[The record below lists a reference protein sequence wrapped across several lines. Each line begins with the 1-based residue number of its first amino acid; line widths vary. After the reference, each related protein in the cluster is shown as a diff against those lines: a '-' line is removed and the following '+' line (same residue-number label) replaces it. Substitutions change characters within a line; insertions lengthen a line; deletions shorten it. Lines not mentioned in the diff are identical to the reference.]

1 MCPFF
6 DRNKLAES
14 KHVYVLPLTKRHCDG
29 RVVVVNSHDDDDE
42 KMAYKR
48 CFLRQNIISLN
59 VQHTVCSV
67 CKHFFP
73 DADMPMG
80 DTTTQINMG

>member
-14 KHVYVLPLTKRHCDG
+14 KHVYVLPLTKPYCDG
-29 RVVVVNSHDDDDE
+29 RGGGE
-42 KMAYKR
+42 FTRRRKMAYKR